1 MHTQNG
7 RGGPP
12 VMLGG
17 EPAPQ
22 RPAAAPPPTD
32 IVACTLGPP
41 DGSRGPRRGVSP
53 SKPGDDRGFTE
64 ICGKEPDSTKQRR
77 QRQQQQQQRQVDGDR
92 LALLS
97 SSPEELASTGRAM
110 STGLLCRRQEVALGD
125 SDAGAGG
132 DSLVTLTILDG
143 GGEDAGEGGAR
154 GRPPADCRRPEVGG
168 RGGGGGGSV
177 GEGGS
182 AGLRDATTVE
192 LPSSNSSSSAS
203 SSSSSR
209 RVATSVPGGGD
220 LVRPPRS
227 DLRDEDVY
235 DDDEGQEEEAEEE
248 DEAED
253 EGKKEY
259 GEGQPNG
266 GRGDG
271 GESSLE
277 GMRRKMQRSKSTGGS
292 FLEGLLG
299 CLRPV
304 WSILGKAYSTEYK
317 LQQQDKWE
325 VAFEEIAEL
334 QWLGSGAQGAV
345 FLGKFRG
352 EEVAIKKVREQRET
366 DIKPLRKLK
375 HPNIIA
381 FKGVCTQAPCF
392 CIIMEYC
399 AQGQLFEVL
408 RVGRL
413 VSPRLLVDWTCGIA
427 SGMHYLHTHKIVHRD
442 LKSPNVLVT
451 QDDKVKI
458 SDFGTSK
465 EMSDKSTKMSF
476 AGTVAWMAPEVIR
489 NEPVSE
495 KVDIWSFG
503 VVLWELLTGE
513 VPYRDVDSSAIIWGV
528 GSNSLHLPVPAS
540 CPDGF
545 SLLLQ
550 QCWNSKP
557 RNRPSFR
564 QILLHLDIA
573 AADVLA
579 TPHETYFQSQAE
591 WREEVRA
598 HFEKIKSEG
607 TCIQRLDD
615 ELIRRRRHELRHA
628 LDIREHYERKLERAN
643 NLYLELSAVMVQLEA
658 WEKDLLRREQ
668 DLERKYP
675 GVYKRLPARPALRPS
690 AVERLIK
697 KKPSTHKPSS
707 HGRRWGHAGRDSR
720 PDLLRSE
727 GIPGSMESSP
737 VPSRAPPAPPVASA
751 VPHKPQLS
759 TPPGK
764 GRYRGRARHRRTN
777 SRGSHGDFSWLV
789 ALPRPDADSAA
800 NGTPARHRRD
810 DGANLAEDGT
820 RGAPAPPR
828 PCADPDLVGAA
839 RIGAARIDDDGAPRP
854 DGDPRRAEAGGG
866 GGSDVA
872 AGHGVGSASQPPR
885 VSGAAAMLPGRG
897 SRADAPHDVTA
908 ASVAGKHLRLQQRT
922 SADAAQPDSS
932 EEEEGE
938 VDSEIDFPRRQR
950 PHRCVSGFQS
960 YSTFSSENLSASDDL
975 EEGNT
980 SDQSEPPPP
989 THAPVPQ
996 PARPLTPPRGA
1007 GGGTGATE
1015 DGRDRRRRDD
1025 EDDEDEFD
1033 DEEEDGSG
1041 RGLASKSPEVPIEIS
1056 TQSDGL
1062 SDKETAVR
1070 RVKTQISLGKL
1081 ARDEIMHP
1089 PVPSPV
1095 QSALAFR
1102 DSGSDTSE
1110 GEASDSTVATARARV
1125 FSW

>member
-707 HGRRWGHAGRDSR
+707 HGRR